1 MTASA
6 STCCFSPLPT
16 RGRSHALRSVL
27 SPPPSEHQ
35 LPPEPP
41 NPPIPPDPPPSSRG
55 RPSSSLLHITSA
67 SSPPDPLLPPSLRR
81 PLACSLL
88 IVIHLHYR
96 DQAKWYFE
104 MCFHFVVMDLVR
116 PVELPLTIY
125 VLTLKTTCFTGQ
137 QISCVFS
144 KDLWTRYG
152 NIGVQS
158 ISLTTTSVPSSN
170 VILSISM
177 PPTPAAALSRT
188 IQKALSLMS
197 MVYNVVV
204 ESRVHIAL
212 YQRVILCIWTCFSTC
227 SSNVSQLLIHCN
239 AIDIPAWIKY
249 AVEHGLR
256 ELELDPHSE
265 IICLPRYIYACKTL
279 EVLKLK
285 YRVHVDVPNS
295 HVCFKSLK
303 ILNLRLVHFKDDDSA
318 QFTIHDFSDGDGL
331 RRYVINAPSLNY
343 FSVKG
348 LKDYKFSIENTP
360 ELREAKII
368 NVSDINTEKI
378 LLPLA
383 SSVKRLSLSLS
394 FLETRCAD
402 RIVFDQL
409 VYLELN
415 TSKTEWWNLLM
426 VLLLNSPT
434 LQVLKLT
441 RYVRNLLSRSPGKAL
456 RTACLT
462 HNFANQLTFRLV
474 CHLAYKKWERY
485 NGLHEEERQIAM
497 YILTNAKHLKEAK
510 FSAKNSDLKEKF
522 EMIKVLAREPR
533 ASPSC
538 QFFFE

>member
-1 MTASA
+1 MTTSA

-67 SSPPDPLLPPSLRR
+67 SSPPDPLLPPSLCR

-104 MCFHFVVMDLVR
+104 MCFHFIVMDLVR

-125 VLTLKTTCFTGQ
+125 VLTLKTTCSTGQ

-188 IQKALSLMS
+188 IQKALSLMR

-212 YQRVILCIWTCFSTC
+212 YQRVILCMWTCFSTC
-227 SSNVSQLLIHCN
+227 SSNVSQLLIR
-239 AIDIPAWIKY
+239 AWILSVSMPV
-249 AVEHGLR
+249 APV
-256 ELELDPHSE
+256 
-265 IICLPRYIYACKTL
+265 ICLLCRRLTL
-279 EVLKLK
+279 EFFTLKFLSDNSTLF
-285 YRVHVDVPNS
+285 RVI
-295 HVCFKSLK
+295 F
-303 ILNLRLVHFKDDDSA
+303 
-318 QFTIHDFSDGDGL
+318 GDL
-331 RRYVINAPSLNY
+331 QSKEVI
-343 FSVKG
+343 G
-348 LKDYKFSIENTP
+348 
-360 ELREAKII
+360 
-368 NVSDINTEKI
+368 
-378 LLPLA
+378 
-383 SSVKRLSLSLS
+383 
-394 FLETRCAD
+394 
-402 RIVFDQL
+402 IVFDIR
-409 VYLELN
+409 
-415 TSKTEWWNLLM
+415 SI
-426 VLLLNSPT
+426 SSGFASIGFSH
-434 LQVLKLT
+434 
-441 RYVRNLLSRSPGKAL
+441 LSRSKNTIVDILAIKAL
-456 RTACLT
+456 MF
-462 HNFANQLTFRLV
+462 FAS
-474 CHLAYKKWERY
+474 
-485 NGLHEEERQIAM
+485 M
-497 YILTNAKHLKEAK
+497 
-510 FSAKNSDLKEKF
+510 
-522 EMIKVLAREPR
+522 
-533 ASPSC
+533 
-538 QFFFE
+538 